1 MAVFG
6 GFFALQMCPHDEDSF
21 HNAKLFL
28 LKPCLKRVSMHQL
41 HSFAFDLSAR
51 LGLKAWG

>member
-1 MAVFG
+1 MFPG
-6 GFFALQMCPHDEDSF
+6 DEDRF
-21 HNAKLFL
+21 RNVNFFL
-28 LKPCLKRVSMHQL
+28 LKPCLKGVSMQEV